1 MDSSLRLA
9 WTQIVTGED
18 YDEHMAGIGQAQAA
32 AALTRQIIQCAEAPD
47 GGRVVIAGAGT
58 GQMFD
63 FLDPALFRPFRLTC
77 TDLNRRFLSRLDER
91 LGRHGLNAIVLEDD
105 IENTALESGP
115 DLLLA
120 TLLLEHI
127 DWRRGV
133 DVFAGLRPAS
143 CGIIIQENPQGMTS
157 AVTPGRHIPPSI
169 AKAVESAH
177 PTLVPYEEL
186 LGAFEGHGYKC
197 KASHAQVVADGKRLV
212 AVLLQPQ
219 APDRERNQLRGTNQ
233 RAGA

>member
-9 WTQIVTGED
+9 WTQIITVQD
-18 YDEHMAGIGQAQAA
+18 YEEHMAGIGQAQAA
-32 AALTRQIIQCAEAPD
+32 AALSRQILQSAEPPD

-58 GQMFD
+58 GQMLD
-63 FLDPALFRPFRLTC
+63 FLDAALFRPFRLTL
-77 TDLNRRFLSRLDER
+77 TDLNRSFLARLQER
-91 LGRHGLNAIVLEDD
+91 LVKAGLSATVLEDD
-105 IENTALESGP
+105 IEHTALESGP

-133 DVFAGLRPAS
+133 EVFAGLRPAT

-169 AKAVESAH
+169 AKAVEFAH
-177 PTLVPYEEL
+177 PTLVPHDEL
-186 LGAFEGHGYKC
+186 LAAFEGHDYKC
-197 KASHAQVVADGKRLV
+197 KASFAQVVADGKRLI
-212 AVLLQPQ
+212 AVLFLRE
-219 APDRERNQLRGTNQ
+219 APLPSEVRPAR
-233 RAGA
+233 